1 MKTKKIMSLVLAML
15 MLASLLCACAETQGD
30 NTPGATTTTPT
41 SEADNKALY
50 QVTVIDVY
58 GKPAT
63 SGVAVRFLQNG
74 ESVAM
79 QTMNAAGV
87 AEQELEKG
95 GAVGRKLDF
104 IAQEMNREANTI
116 LSKSGDLIT
125 SDIAIELKTTIEKV
139 REQIQNVE

>member
-74 ESVAM
+74 EQVAM
-79 QTMNAAGV
+79 Q
-87 AEQELEKG
+87 
-95 GAVGRKLDF
+95 AVLY
-104 IAQEMNREANTI
+104 ASSSQSSLTI
-116 LSKSGDLIT
+116 S
-125 SDIAIELKTTIEKV
+125 
-139 REQIQNVE
+139 